1 MLLAA
6 ALNYDAAAAAS
17 NALRDTLLPI
27 TYLLCF
33 LGFVECVYRSHGDG
47 ERILMF
53 FISIACVVILAANF
67 PTGINL
73 LKNGINSMMDTHNE
87 HVNNLF
93 YQILNANLS
102 NEPSMWD
109 VGNYILYGIIKLL
122 QGIGRCGIIIIEM
135 IQTVSLLA
143 LVAISPILIGMLAT
157 SWTRSAGVRFLMTS
171 LIICMWSIGI
181 ALVDLVLF
189 AIGQYVF
196 AAALGAGAAGAIGT
210 VGAGTAAGVTL
221 TTLALPAVLLAV
233 GLATFVPIALYL
245 SIPIVM
251 HSVMLG
257 ANPLTSSLSAGAG
270 IAGTAIGIS
279 SANAARAA
287 STAAGMAASRGAGG
301 GGGGVGAEGQSMS
314 QPASQTLAPI
324 PSSSTAGD
332 SAPESGVVRSAAGAY
347 SAAPGASYSAAP
359 AGQQAEAPGGGML
372 ATQINSDAFSVST
385 SSGAARDFQ
394 GNIGHPQDLAA
405 AYNTMLSAAPRP
417 PSSSTTTTP

>member
-1 MLLAA
+1 
-6 ALNYDAAAAAS
+6 
-17 NALRDTLLPI
+17 
-27 TYLLCF
+27 
-33 LGFVECVYRSHGDG
+33 
-47 ERILMF
+47 
-53 FISIACVVILAANF
+53 
-67 PTGINL
+67 
-73 LKNGINSMMDTHNE
+73 MMDTHNE

-122 QGIGRCGIIIIEM
+122 QGIGRFGIIIIEM

-181 ALVDLVLF
+181 ARVDLVLF

-270 IAGTAIGIS
+270 IAATAIGVS

-287 STAAGMAASRGAGG
+287 STAAGMAASRGSGG
-301 GGGGVGAEGQSMS
+301 SGGVGAEGQSM
-314 QPASQTLAPI
+314 PPAASQTLAPI

-405 AYNTMLSAAPRP
+405 AYNTMLATALRP